1 MQAIILAAGVGSRLG
16 SLTTKKPKSLLQIN
30 GLNLIEN
37 QIKQLKDLNI
47 NKIIIVVGFGAEQIK
62 KKIGKKFIF
71 ILNKKFKSTNNMYSL
86 WLAKKY
92 LNKDTL
98 ITFADLII
106 EKKILKK
113 LIYSKKDFT
122 LAIDRSKVLDGTMKV
137 KVENNFLET
146 VGRNKDAK
154 SSGNFIGI
162 SKIRKKKIKIFEKKL
177 NKIYKFL
184 SKEYYTE
191 VFNHLIKDKEK
202 IGFLDVKKYFW
213 AEVDTIND
221 YNKLK
226 RNLLTSKIYKK
237 I

>member
-1 MQAIILAAGVGSRLG
+1 
-16 SLTTKKPKSLLQIN
+16 
-30 GLNLIEN
+30 
-37 QIKQLKDLNI
+37 
-47 NKIIIVVGFGAEQIK
+47 
-62 KKIGKKFIF
+62 
-71 ILNKKFKSTNNMYSL
+71 MYSL

-113 LIYSKKDFT
+113 LIHSKKDFN
-122 LAIDRSKVLDGTMKV
+122 LAIDRSKVLEGTMKV
-137 KVENNFLET
+137 KVENNFLQT
-146 VGRNKDAK
+146 VGRNKDTK
-154 SSGNFIGI
+154 PSGNFIGI

-221 YNKLK
+221 YNNLK